1 MAIFKDL
8 DKFFST
14 NWINISLVVFGLFLV
29 LAVVAIKNI
38 EFKPNRNRRVD
49 KVLLF
54 EKFRNREGLRN
65 RGIVEGL
72 DALDSLEP
80 AGSTEEVPNQGTF
93 CSKTPVDLEKGCR
106 KLHQE
111 QCKVTD
117 CCIWGKPKTSP
128 GFCMAGNQF
137 GPMVDSGKKQLEWW
151 WYKGPKSKKA
161 IRYPKQSEEFKPREG
176 LVQPVA
182 KKHPLESAHAQMLQ
196 HEAQKTANAAAQ
208 QRAASA
214 AGGTIPKNPAGSP
227 SDPASSGSEGAMKA
241 ATAAASGATSSMQ
254 AMKTMERE
262 NKVKQGQVMQQIL
275 TKQKRE
281 IDNLKLQHKHQVEQK
296 GLNDK
301 QADLNI
307 KTESDKQT
315 AEAVKTI
322 IAKKRQADKAAQ
334 IDALQLKAEQEK
346 NAADQIGDAA
356 SLTDK
361 NKQAADQMKIK
372 TEQRKLETA
381 ANTYQGK
388 AGGIDISKMKSG
400 MKKQKAMEE
409 KMNKLVTGIDVKK
422 PTGSKLLGGLRS
434 ALGGST
440 KEAFSYL
447 W

>member
-38 EFKPNRNRRVD
+38 EFKPNRNRSVD

-54 EKFRNREGLRN
+54 EKFRNREGLS
-65 RGIVEGL
+65 GM
-72 DALDSLEP
+72 DPLDSLEP
-80 AGSTEEVPNQGTF
+80 TGSTEEVPNQGTF

-111 QCKVTD
+111 QCKVTN

-128 GFCMAGNQF
+128 EFCMAGNQF
-137 GPMVDSGKKQLEWW
+137 GPMVDSSKKQLEWW
-151 WYKGPKSKKA
+151 WYKGAKNKRA
-161 IRYPKQSEEFKPREG
+161 IRYPKQSEDFSPREG
-176 LVQPVA
+176 LTQPVA
-182 KKHPLESAHAQMLQ
+182 KKHPLDSAHAQMLQ
-196 HEAQKTANAAAQ
+196 HEAQKKADGATQQLAAQ
-208 QRAASA
+208 Q

-227 SDPASSGSEGAMKA
+227 TDPASSGSAGAMKA
-241 ATAAASGATSSMQ
+241 AAAAASGATSAMG

-262 NKVKQGQVMQQIL
+262 NKVKQGQVMQQL
-275 TKQKRE
+275 LAKQKRE
-281 IDNLKLQHKHQVEQK
+281 IDNLKLQHKQQLEQK
-296 GLNDK
+296 GLDDK
-301 QADLNI
+301 QADTNI
-307 KTESDKQT
+307 KTQSDKQT

-322 IAKKRQADKAAQ
+322 VAKKRQADKAKQ
-334 IDALQLKAEQEK
+334 VDALQLKAKQQK

-372 TEQRKLETA
+372 AEQRKLETQ
-381 ANTYQGK
+381 ANQYQGK
-388 AGGIDISKMKSG
+388 AGGIDISKMKSE
-400 MKKQKAMEE
+400 MNKQKAAEE
-409 KMNKLVTGIDVKK
+409 KINKLRTGIDVKK
-422 PTGSKLLGGLRS
+422 GAASKLAGGLRS
-434 ALGGST
+434 ALGGT
-440 KEAFSYL
+440 AKEAFSYL